1 MCFGCTCRRLSIKPS
16 LCVGVLVRDFRL
28 NPLCVLGVL
37 VGEFRVGHRVD
48 RRVEA
53 HPTGGSVPHVVRSR

>member
-1 MCFGCTCRRLSIKPS
+1 MVISI
-16 LCVGVLVRDFRL
+16 
-28 NPLCVLGVL
+28 NLCVLGDFLLNYVGVL

-53 HPTGGSVPHVVRSR
+53 HPTGGGVPLVVRSR